1 MSAPTHT
8 DRTPQPLEVEL
19 LVKEDARRERVTV
32 ATQEAF
38 RTSIT
43 PPAPEPYDEI
53 DHLAADPVL
62 DHIPQ
67 RRNSSGTS
75 RIFSI
80 LDQLKKEDAK

>member
-1 MSAPTHT
+1 MS
-8 DRTPQPLEVEL
+8 RRPLEVEL
-19 LVKEDARRERVTV
+19 LVSENARRERVSV
-32 ATQEAF
+32 ASQEAF

-67 RRNSSGTS
+67 LRNRRGTS
-75 RIFSI
+75 RIFAI
-80 LDQLKKEDAK
+80 LDQLKKEESQ

>member
-1 MSAPTHT
+1 MS
-8 DRTPQPLEVEL
+8 RRPLEVEL
-19 LVKEDARRERVTV
+19 LVSENARRERVTV

-38 RTSIT
+38 RESIT

-67 RRNSSGTS
+67 RRNSRGTS
-75 RIFSI
+75 RLFAI
-80 LDQLKKEDAK
+80 LDQLKREEA

>member
-1 MSAPTHT
+1 MS
-8 DRTPQPLEVEL
+8 RRPLEVEL

-38 RTSIT
+38 RESIT

-53 DHLAADPVL
+53 DELAADPVF

-67 RRNSSGTS
+67 RRNSRGTS
-75 RIFSI
+75 RLFAI
-80 LDQLKKEDAK
+80 LDELAKEDAQ

>member
-1 MSAPTHT
+1 MS
-8 DRTPQPLEVEL
+8 DSINRLNEPLEVEL
-19 LVKEDARRERVTV
+19 LVKEDARRVSV

-53 DHLAADPVL
+53 DHLAADPVF

-67 RRNSSGTS
+67 RRNSRGTS
-75 RIFSI
+75 RIFAI
-80 LDQLKKEDAK
+80 LDQLKKEDAQ